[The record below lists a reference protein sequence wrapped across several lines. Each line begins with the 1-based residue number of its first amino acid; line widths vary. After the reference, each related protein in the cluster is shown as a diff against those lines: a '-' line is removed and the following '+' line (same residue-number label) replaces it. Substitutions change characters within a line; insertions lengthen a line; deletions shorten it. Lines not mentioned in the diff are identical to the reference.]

1 VRWSASSI
9 ATLRRARLSSLRGAG
24 LEFFDAAPQLVKDL
38 YWQLADQGRLPR
50 NIFIVSDERSIP
62 WELMIPT
69 RRGADEPE
77 EHEALGVQMAIG
89 RWHRQ
94 SCVSPRQRVALSRS
108 IVVAP
113 HYALSARLEHA
124 AAEAEYVCRNFA
136 GSCIE
141 PASFDNIDAELERA
155 GADLLHFVCHGE
167 ADDREQILLLEE
179 PDKVYARQIR
189 AMPGLAKVCRERKP
203 FVFLNACELGRQS
216 RGLGSLRLREIVHR
230 ERRDLRRWD
239 ALERRR

>member
-1 VRWSASSI
+1 MRPWGYRWQSAAGIGRVAFPPAREWHSPEASWSPR
-9 ATLRRARLSSLRGAG
+9 TTPCPRAWSMLPPRLNMS
-24 LEFFDAAPQLVKDL
+24 AA
-38 YWQLADQGRLPR
+38 
-50 NIFIVSDERSIP
+50 IS
-62 WELMIPT
+62 
-69 RRGADEPE
+69 
-77 EHEALGVQMAIG
+77 LGV
-89 RWHRQ
+89 
-94 SCVSPRQRVALSRS
+94 
-108 IVVAP
+108 
-113 HYALSARLEHA
+113 
-124 AAEAEYVCRNFA
+124 
-136 GSCIE
+136 CIE